1 MSSSGAASC
10 AAAPVSSAR
19 AEASR
24 RNGAKSRGPKTEE
37 GKARSA
43 QNALKHGMR
52 AQKYVVLPQEDAA
65 EFAGLEATLIAELAP
80 AGGALQ
86 TVLARRVAVA
96 AWRLARADRLEVE
109 LFKERHLPNHG
120 LGLALIRDGN
130 CTRSFETLVRY
141 RGAAMAEFWRA
152 LRTLK
157 AFQPEHTARL
167 VGATASAPAKK
178 GRSAL
183 RSQID
188 DRFEPNEPS
197 VDDLLRLGDLL
208 GLGGRFA
215 ERPMSGRGLQEPPAT
230 WTPNEPERQLTG
242 RAHPR
247 QDAPAP
253 NEAQPL
259 TQHPSLENLSRHASP
274 MPVAAASGSLR
285 AYLRAS
291 TAGTGLRSAP
301 PER

>member
-1 MSSSGAASC
+1 
-10 AAAPVSSAR
+10 
-19 AEASR
+19 
-24 RNGAKSRGPKTEE
+24 
-37 GKARSA
+37 
-43 QNALKHGMR
+43 
-52 AQKYVVLPQEDAA
+52 VLPQEDGA
-65 EFAGLEATLIAELAP
+65 EFARLEAALIAQLAP

-86 TVLARRVAVA
+86 TVLAQRVAVA
-96 AWRLARADRLEVE
+96 AWRVARADRLEVE
-109 LFKERHLPNHG
+109 LFKERHLQGHG

-157 AFQPEHTARL
+157 AFQPEHTARR
-167 VGATASAPAKK
+167 VGATAPAPARK

-188 DRFEPNEPS
+188 HRFEPNEPS

-208 GLGGRFA
+208 GLGDRFA
-215 ERPMSGRGLQEPPAT
+215 APPVSGRGLQEAPAP

-242 RAHPR
+242 RAHAR

-259 TQHPSLENLSRHASP
+259 TQRPSLETLSRHAS
-274 MPVAAASGSLR
+274 MPVAAASGPLR
-285 AYLRAS
+285 AHLRAS

>member
-1 MSSSGAASC
+1 MSSPGAASR

-24 RNGAKSRGPKTEE
+24 RNGAKSRGPKTEG

-65 EFAGLEATLIAELAP
+65 EFARLEATLIAQLAP

-86 TVLARRVAVA
+86 TVLAQRVAVA
-96 AWRLARADRLEVE
+96 AWRVARADRLEVE
-109 LFKERHLPNHG
+109 LFKERHLPGHG

-152 LRTLK
+152 LRTLE
-157 AFQPEHTARL
+157 AFQPEHTARP
-167 VGATASAPAKK
+167 VGATASARARK
-178 GRSAL
+178 GRSAS

-188 DRFEPNEPS
+188 HRFEPNEPS
-197 VDDLLRLGDLL
+197 VDALLRLGDLL
-208 GLGGRFA
+208 GLGDRFA
-215 ERPMSGRGLQEPPAT
+215 ERPMSGRDLHEAPAP
-230 WTPNEPERQLTG
+230 WTPNEPGRQLTG
-242 RAHPR
+242 RAHAG
-247 QDAPAP
+247 QDAPPPDDAR
-253 NEAQPL
+253 PL
-259 TQHPSLENLSRHASP
+259 TQPPSPETLSRHASP
-274 MPVAAASGSLR
+274 LPVAAASGSLR
-285 AYLRAS
+285 AHLRAS
-291 TAGTGLRSAP
+291 AAGAALRSAP

>member
-1 MSSSGAASC
+1 MSSPAAASGAA
-10 AAAPVSSAR
+10 AAVSSAR

-24 RNGAKSRGPKTEE
+24 RNGAKSRGPKSAE

-43 QNALKHGMR
+43 QNALKHGLR
-52 AQKYVVLPQEDAA
+52 AQTHVVLPQEDGA
-65 EFAGLEATLIAELAP
+65 EFARLEAALIAELAP

-86 TVLARRVAVA
+86 TVLAQRVAVA
-96 AWRLARADRLEVE
+96 AWRVARADRLEVE
-109 LFKERHLPNHG
+109 LFKERHLQGHG

-152 LRTLK
+152 LRTLE
-157 AFQPEHTARL
+157 AFQPEPTARRA
-167 VGATASAPAKK
+167 GATAPAPARK

-183 RSQID
+183 RSPID
-188 DRFEPNEPS
+188 HRFAPNEPS

-208 GLGGRFA
+208 GLGGSFA
-215 ERPMSGRGLQEPPAT
+215 APPVSGRDLQEAPAP
-230 WTPNEPERQLTG
+230 WTPNEPERLTG
-242 RAHPR
+242 RAH
-247 QDAPAP
+247 AAP
-253 NEAQPL
+253 NEARPL
-259 TQHPSLENLSRHASP
+259 AQHPAPENLGRHAS

-285 AYLRAS
+285 AHLRAS